1 VRNIK
6 QRGTRKLR
14 ILIVSWQRYALERVL
29 RRRIEQNVKILTKWS
44 CMKLAKIFRPW
55 KHLVSQ
61 SVLFRRLTG
70 KCVIKVSLPWLLYPC
85 EGLCHHF
92 SWL

>member
-6 QRGTRKLR
+6 QRDTRKLK

-29 RRRIEQNVKILTKWS
+29 RRRIEQNVMILTKHS
-44 CMKLAKIFRPW
+44 CMKLAKVFRSW
-55 KHLVSQ
+55 KQLVSQ
-61 SVLFRRLTG
+61 SVRLRCLTG
-70 KCVIKVSLPWLLYPC
+70 KCVIKVSQSWLVYPC
-85 EGLCHHF
+85 ECLYDRF